1 MSAFDGQMDLLA
13 TLIASTAEFQ
23 STTSASTVALAKDRI
38 GYHESADEEN
48 PIKYPRAT
56 IADGGVIERV
66 KTSTG
71 SWRGTGSLFLSFEF
85 PAPTNKV
92 TVEQQREWFLT
103 KVSTIMRQAEVIG
116 DSRAT
121 PTGYSTS
128 HLMIRS
134 YRRLNGPFA
143 LQPSERDLP
152 EDTDSPLRPLWAI
165 EFEVEY

>member
-13 TLIASTAEFQ
+13 TLIASTAQFQ
-23 STTSASTVALAKDRI
+23 TITATSTVALAKDRI
-38 GYHESADEEN
+38 GYHEAADGDA
-48 PIKYPRAT
+48 PIKYPRAV
-56 IADGGVIERV
+56 ISDGGVIERV

-85 PAPTNKV
+85 PAPTTKT
-92 TVEQQREWFLT
+92 TVELQREWFLSQ
-103 KVSTIMRQAEVIG
+103 VSTIMRQAEVIG

-121 PTGYSTS
+121 PSGYSNS
-128 HLMIRS
+128 HLMIRA

-143 LQPSERDLP
+143 LQPSERDLG
-152 EDTDSPLRPLWAI
+152 EETENELQPLWVV